1 MITNY
6 ILFAVFVALQCGDAW
21 TTIQCLK
28 SGKGV
33 EGNPF
38 MAKIFNKLGLTK
50 GFLVT
55 KLSVIVLLGAGV
67 FNSPEL
73 AGLIAL
79 SIVDVIY
86 AYIVYQNY
94 KILKA

>member
-1 MITNY
+1 MINY

-28 SGKGV
+28 SGKGI

-55 KLSVIVLLGAGV
+55 KLSVIVLLGVGV

-73 AGLIAL
+73 VGLIAL
-79 SIVDVIY
+79 AIVDVIY

>member
-1 MITNY
+1 MINY
-6 ILFAVFVALQCGDAW
+6 ILFAVFVALQCGDVW

-28 SGKGV
+28 SGKGT
-33 EGNPF
+33 EGNPL
-38 MAKIFNKLGLTK
+38 MAKIFDKLGLTK

-55 KLSVIVLLGAGV
+55 KLFVIVLLGASV

>member
-1 MITNY
+1 MIINY
-6 ILFAVFVALQCGDAW
+6 ILFAVFVALQYGDAW

-28 SGKGV
+28 SSKGT
-33 EGNPF
+33 ESNPF
-38 MAKIFNKLGLTK
+38 MAKIFNKLGLIK

-55 KLSVIVLLGAGV
+55 KLSVIVLLGIGV

-79 SIVDVIY
+79 AIVDVIY